1 MQLKLDREK
10 VYAVALEGGGAR
22 GAYQV
27 GAWRALEEAGIR
39 YNAVSGTSVGSLNGA
54 MMAMRDLKKAEELWS
69 NIRFSQVMD
78 VNDDDMERAFK
89 GRIRSFS
96 DLKSMLRDA
105 REVIREGGF
114 DVEPLRELI
123 VQSVDEEKI
132 RQGNVAFFI
141 MTYSLSDRRELELD
155 AKELEP
161 GELPDMLLASAYFP
175 AFKNERLGG
184 KRYTDGGVQD
194 VLPLHALVSRG
205 YEDIIAIRL
214 YGVGVERK
222 VRIPEGTT
230 ITTIAPTVELGNVL
244 NFSQEQ
250 SRANLRQGYFDAQ
263 RVLYGLKGKTYFI
276 DQTFGER
283 RAYEELSAMMRS
295 AAPECTLRELNE
307 RLLPDLGREV
317 GEKEGSYYDL
327 LIAYLEKAAGELALD
342 PYQII
347 TDEALLASIW
357 ENYTIQRPKTGFLRY
372 LSRL

>member
-1 MQLKLDREK
+1 MKLRLDPARI
-10 VYAVALEGGGAR
+10 YAIALEGGGAR

-78 VNDDDMERAFK
+78 VDDRSMERAMK
-89 GRIRSFS
+89 REIRSFS
-96 DLKSMLRDA
+96 ELKSVWKEV

-114 DVEPLRELI
+114 DIEPLRELI
-123 VQSVDEEKI
+123 AQSVDEEKI
-132 RQGNVAFFI
+132 RASDVAFFI
-141 MTYSLSDRRELELD
+141 MTYSLSDRKELELD

-205 YEDIIAIRL
+205 YQDIIAIRL
-214 YGVGVERK
+214 YGVGIERK
-222 VRIPEGTT
+222 VKIPKGT
-230 ITTIAPTVELGNVL
+230 IVTTIAPREELGSVL
-244 NFSQEQ
+244 NFTQEQ
-250 SRANLRQGYFDAQ
+250 SLVNLKLGYFDAQ
-263 RVLYGLKGKTYFI
+263 RVLYGLKGKVYYI
-276 DQTFGER
+276 EPTFGER

-295 AAPECTLRELNE
+295 AAPEVTLRRLNE
-307 RLLPDLGREV
+307 KLLPSLGKEM
-317 GEKEGSYYDL
+317 GEKGDYYDL
-327 LIAYLEKAAGELALD
+327 LIAYLEKAAGELEID
-342 PYQII
+342 PFRIV
-347 TDEALLASIW
+347 TDEELLATVW
-357 ENYTIQRPKTGFLRY
+357 ENYHITRPKTGFLRY
-372 LSRL
+372 LARL